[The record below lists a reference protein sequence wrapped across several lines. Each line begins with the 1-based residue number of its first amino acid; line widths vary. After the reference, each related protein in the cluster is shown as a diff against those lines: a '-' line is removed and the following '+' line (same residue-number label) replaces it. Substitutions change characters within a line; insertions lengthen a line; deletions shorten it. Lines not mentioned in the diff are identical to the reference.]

1 MNIKFFIGLA
11 LIFSITSSCKNK
23 SDKVETQ
30 STVENQET
38 KNISELT
45 FQEILFLLHKESEFG
60 SDYHGESFGQEASN
74 DISLVT
80 QTKTDCGEELVLVN
94 SSTEKKVQTAIMI
107 SFSFPNNPVNQIAM
121 VYIIKPGETLPV
133 GRDAFCYDG
142 KKYDI
147 ARKVLSAGYVLQE

>member
-23 SDKVETQ
+23 SDKIKTEIGI
-30 STVENQET
+30 ENQET

-60 SDYHGESFGQEASN
+60 SDYHGELFGQEASN

-80 QTKTDCGEELVLVN
+80 KTKTHCGEEMVLVN

-107 SFSFPNNPVNQIAM
+107 SFNFPNNPVDQIEM
-121 VYIIKPGETLPV
+121 VYMIKPGETLPV
-133 GRDAFCYDG
+133 GRNAFCYNG

-147 ARKVLSAGYVLQE
+147 ARKVLSAGYVLQK